1 MAKKVAQKK
10 TAVAKPRKER
20 QFSNLF
26 EKTPRTFRIGQSVQ
40 PKRDLTRMVRWPAYV
55 LLQRKRRI
63 LYKRL
68 KVPPQIHQF
77 SNVLPADKA
86 AALAKLLQRYAPE
99 TKQEKRQRLVAAAQ
113 GGAQTAAGE
122 AKKPKYVKCGLN
134 HVTTLVEQR
143 KARMVVIAADVDPIE
158 LVLWLPQ
165 LCRAKDV
172 PYCFVKS
179 KARLGQ
185 VVHKKTATCLA
196 LSDLR
201 KEDQAELD
209 RLVASLRT
217 LYNTNTEHLTRHSEI
232 VLGGKATAR
241 NEKARKLKE
250 AETIQK

>member
-1 MAKKVAQKK
+1 MAKKVSQRKSAG
-10 TAVAKPRKER
+10 AKPRKER

-55 LLQRKRRI
+55 MLQRKRRI

-77 SNVLPADKA
+77 SNTLPADKA
-86 AALAKLLQRYAPE
+86 AALSKLLLKYKPE
-99 TKQEKRQRLVAAAQ
+99 TKQEKKERLVAAAQ
-113 GGAQTAAGE
+113 AGGQTAAGE
-122 AKKPKYVKCGLN
+122 AHRPKYVKCGLN
-134 HVTTLVEQR
+134 HVTTLVEQKR
-143 KARMVVIAADVDPIE
+143 AKLVAIASDVDPIE

-165 LCRAKDV
+165 LCRSKGV

-185 VVHKKTATCLA
+185 FVGKKTATCLA
-196 LSDLR
+196 LTELR
-201 KEDQAELD
+201 KEDASEFEKLT
-209 RLVASLRT
+209 ASLHT
-217 LYNTNTEHLTRHSEI
+217 LYNNNAEHLTRHSEI
-232 VLGGKATAR
+232 VLGAKATAR

-250 AETIQK
+250 AEITQK